1 MINVKDVRKE
11 FKKTVK
17 DPGLKGSIKSL
28 FHKKTEVVKAVD
40 GLSYHVDEGEILGFI
55 GPNGAGKSTA
65 IKMLTGILTP
75 TSGEIEINGQIPY
88 KNRKRYVKEIGVVFG
103 QRTQLWWD
111 LPLTETYTVLKEI
124 YMIDDKKFKDRMEFL
139 NEVLELESF
148 IKSPVR
154 TLSLGQRMRAD
165 IAASMLHSPKVLF
178 LDEPTIGLD
187 VVVKDNIRKAIT
199 QINKN
204 EKTTIILTTH
214 DLSDIETLCERIVM
228 IDKGKMVYN
237 GSLHKMKD
245 TYGKM
250 RELNLVLNDAKDM
263 DKLDVVNKFHFE
275 EDDFSIA
282 SQKNEVKLK
291 FNSGKVS
298 VAEMLDYV
306 LNTVGV
312 KDISVKDADIEEII
326 RRIYKSEVKLDEN
339 VE

>member
-1 MINVKDVRKE
+1 MIEVKEVKKE
-11 FKKTVK
+11 FKKTIK
-17 DPGLKGSIKSL
+17 DPGLKGSVKSL
-28 FHKKTEVVKAVD
+28 FHKNTEIVKAVD
-40 GLSYHVDEGEILGFI
+40 GLSFHVDEGEILGFI

-75 TSGEIEINGQIPY
+75 TSGEIVINGQIPY

-139 NEVLELESF
+139 NDVLELEKF

-187 VVVKDNIRKAIT
+187 VVVKDNIRKAIS

-204 EKTTIILTTH
+204 DKTTIILTTH
-214 DLSDIETLCERIVM
+214 DLSDIETLCERIIM
-228 IDKGKMVYN
+228 IDKGKMVYD

-250 RELNLVLNDAKDM
+250 RELNVVLNDAKDIGNFNIA
-263 DKLDVVNKFHFE
+263 DKFNFT
-275 EDDFSIA
+275 DDDYSMV
-282 SQKNEVKLK
+282 SQGSELKLK
-291 FNSGKVS
+291 FNSEKVS
-298 VAEMLDYV
+298 IASMLDYV
-306 LNTVGV
+306 LNTVNV
-312 KDISVKDADIEEII
+312 NDISVKDADIEEII

-339 VE
+339 A